1 VGRPEAAADVA
12 LELTTSVRD
21 ELHARLHEIAAAI
34 GQGRFEPGEVGTWGC
49 EVCAPDGLGTFEVNQ
64 RRIEWSG
71 LLDDDDL
78 DDPFDGS
85 GLSVLPGLSGLDGG
99 DA

>member
-1 VGRPEAAADVA
+1 MWGSADA
-12 LELTTSVRD
+12 PR
-21 ELHARLHEIAAAI
+21 HETADAI
-34 GQGRFEPGEVGTWGC
+34 GQGRFQPGEVGTWGC
-49 EVCAPDGLGTFEVNQ
+49 DVCAPDGLGTFEVNQ

-71 LLDDDDL
+71 LLDDDEL

-85 GLSVLPGLSGLDGG
+85 DLSDPSVIDGS